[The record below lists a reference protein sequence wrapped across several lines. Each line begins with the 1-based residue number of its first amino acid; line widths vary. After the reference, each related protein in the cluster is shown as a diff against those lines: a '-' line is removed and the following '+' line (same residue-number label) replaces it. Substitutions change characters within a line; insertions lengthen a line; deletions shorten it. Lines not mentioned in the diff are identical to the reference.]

1 MNSGPLLFVLLQ
13 LLLLGVPSEVCL
25 DMANDGRFRLED
37 PVGREAFDAA
47 DIFMVLL
54 LLELTEVLL
63 LLLWLELSNI
73 GR

>member
-1 MNSGPLLFVLLQ
+1 MNSGP

-47 DIFMVLL
+47 DIF
-54 LLELTEVLL
+54 
-63 LLLWLELSNI
+63 I
-73 GR
+73 GAAVVGAE